1 MGNLSYKCLKTG
13 CSAEKRQLEE
23 VERLRACIGIL
34 AIVAVR
40 LLQLKQ
46 QARVEPERAATA
58 CAPQGHVQVLAAYL
72 HQTVEGWTIREFW
85 REVARLGGFLA
96 RKRDGEPGWQT
107 IWRGW
112 QMLDLMTIG
121 AGLASEIRKCG

>member
-1 MGNLSYKCLKTG
+1 MPQDRLLGG
-13 CSAEKRQLEE
+13 KRQLEE

-46 QARVEPERAATA
+46 QARIEPERPAIA
-58 CAPQGHVQVLAAYL
+58 CAPRGHVRVLAAYL
-72 HQTVEGWTIREFW
+72 HRSLEGWTIREFW

-112 QMLDLMTIG
+112 RKLDLMTIG
-121 AGLASEIRKCG
+121 AGLATEAEICG